1 MFITV
6 DIAIDPAQ
14 SLYRFYN
21 RYELKRRKLK
31 RKNNEEVLAMLFK
44 FVIHDKG
51 CKVVE

>member
-1 MFITV
+1 MFITI

-31 RKNNEEVLAMLFK
+31 RKNNEESSRFK